1 MKREPHPYI
10 PNSVHEVKKELLK
23 QIGVKDISDLYS
35 DIPRNLFLRRKLNLP
50 DGLPEI
56 KVKKEI
62 EKILS
67 RNLSS
72 DEMPIFLGGGCWPH
86 YVPAAVKSIVR
97 RTELLTAYT
106 PYQSEVSQGILQILF
121 EYQSMVCEL
130 TGMDVANSSMYD
142 WATAAGE
149 AVRMAVRCTRR
160 NEVIVPS
167 TISPQRF
174 DVINVYSEPA
184 GITIKKVGYDPSTGQ
199 MDLDDLEN
207 KLTEDTAAVYVE
219 NPSYLGFIET
229 QVDEISE
236 LTHRAGALLIVGVD
250 PTSLG
255 VLKPPG
261 DYGADIVVG
270 EGQPLGNPMNFGGPL
285 LGIFACREDR
295 NLLRQMPGRI
305 IGMTVTRKGDRKAFC
320 MALQTREQHIRR
332 ERATSNICT
341 NHALCAVAATVYL
354 ALLGPKGLEDLGKTV
369 MDRSHYAMNLL
380 SEVEGV
386 KAPLF
391 DSPHFKEFTLNVD
404 SAGIGITDLHR
415 ELLKRGIHGGRILK
429 DEFPGLGE
437 TALYCVTEIH
447 EREDIESLVENIRE
461 ILGGK

>member
-1 MKREPHPYI
+1 
-10 PNSVHEVKKELLK
+10 
-23 QIGVKDISDLYS
+23 
-35 DIPRNLFLRRKLNLP
+35 
-50 DGLPEI
+50 
-56 KVKKEI
+56 
-62 EKILS
+62 
-67 RNLSS
+67 
-72 DEMPIFLGGGCWPH
+72 
-86 YVPAAVKSIVR
+86 
-97 RTELLTAYT
+97 
-106 PYQSEVSQGILQILF
+106 
-121 EYQSMVCEL
+121 
-130 TGMDVANSSMYD
+130 
-142 WATAAGE
+142 
-149 AVRMAVRCTRR
+149 
-160 NEVIVPS
+160 
-167 TISPQRF
+167 
-174 DVINVYSEPA
+174 
-184 GITIKKVGYDPSTGQ
+184 
-199 MDLDDLEN
+199 
-207 KLTEDTAAVYVE
+207 
-219 NPSYLGFIET
+219 
-229 QVDEISE
+229 
-236 LTHRAGALLIVGVD
+236 
-250 PTSLG
+250 
-255 VLKPPG
+255 
-261 DYGADIVVG
+261 
-270 EGQPLGNPMNFGGPL
+270 MNFGGPL